1 MGQILPTFHYSWHCR
16 KRWRATS
23 APTSTSQR
31 RRPPRDSGP
40 TIKESFLGINGLF
53 PGIYGFSREFVATFW
68 ESMAFLPGVIG
79 LFSRRWQTQWLVKEK
94 KEQRYVQGETEVLYW
109 RVEDFSKII
118 LIFGI
123 FLDLLRICIK
133 SVSSTHWIPKPMP
146 HPVKGEHETNSVC
159 GDVATSI
166 MVSEGPSESPRFI
179 NNQNNYKPVH

>member
-118 LIFGI
+118 LIFGNFFRSI
-123 FLDLLRICIK
+123 ENLYQICTLHTLNSKTNASPCKRRTRDEQCVWWCRHQYNGFRRPFRI
-133 SVSSTHWIPKPMP
+133 STI
-146 HPVKGEHETNSVC
+146 
-159 GDVATSI
+159 
-166 MVSEGPSESPRFI
+166 
-179 NNQNNYKPVH
+179 Y